1 MKSEL
6 CIICLVSSL
15 VLSQLYCI
23 LFTNFRFFGLRKLH
37 KRLNRFD
44 DASERLAATS
54 KRSKHSSKS
63 SKRSSKSDELTESL
77 LYDEE
82 LGNDEQS
89 DDSDW

>member
-1 MKSEL
+1 M
-6 CIICLVSSL
+6 VSSL

-37 KRLNRFD
+37 KRLNRYD
-44 DASERLAATS
+44 DASERIASSRRS
-54 KRSKHSSKS
+54 KRSSNS